1 MDFEKAYQNFLNGT
15 ATEEEIEFVR
25 SEIKK
30 AQALNDIIDNA
41 KGESVVKKADKNEVK
56 RAIKSFNLR
65 DTVKTLIIVFS
76 SLLLVSAITFLAIFI
91 PIYNTAK
98 DNLNVTAAE
107 AKEIATQYM
116 VEKTGIAREDV
127 VIRDFDRDLE
137 VEGRIKNARFIY
149 TMDVYNGYDNSY
161 EIEIDGKT
169 GKILEADKD

>member
-1 MDFEKAYQNFLNGT
+1 MDFEKAYQNFLDGT

-25 SEIKK
+25 AEIKK
-30 AQALNDIIDNA
+30 AQALNDVIDNA
-41 KGESVVKKADKNEVK
+41 RGESAVKPADKNAVI
-56 RAIKSFNLR
+56 RAIKNFNFR

-76 SLLLVSAITFLAIFI
+76 SILLVSAITFLAIFI

-98 DNLNVTAAE
+98 DNLNISADE

-116 VEKTGIAREDV
+116 VEKTGVAAEDI

-137 VEGRIKNARFIY
+137 VEGRITPARFIY
-149 TMDVYNGYDNSY
+149 TMEIYNGYDNSY

-169 GKILEADKD
+169 GKITDVDAD